1 MTSQEDTDLT
11 NSSLSPAV
19 LVWESPSLSE
29 NLSTICFNAQTPTSV
44 YLHWRRTSQRQL
56 WELCRWHHLGD
67 CIWRKTRLLM
77 SLDLIGK
84 QRWGLDVITC
94 SITGDQRQPMNFFQE
109 YGTWQRPVTAD
120 MSSSTTCQSWFLL
133 KRTGTNGKL

>member
-1 MTSQEDTDLT
+1 MKSQEDTDLT
-11 NSSLSPAV
+11 NLSLSQAV
-19 LVWESPSLSE
+19 VVWENPSLSE
-29 NLSTICFNAQTPTSV
+29 NLSTICFNAQTPTLV
-44 YLHWRRTSQRQL
+44 YLHWRRTLQLQL
-56 WELCRWHHLGD
+56 WELCRWRHLGD
-67 CIWRKTRLLM
+67 STWRKTRLLM

-94 SITGDQRQPMNFFQE
+94 SITGDQHQPTSFFQE
-109 YGTWQRPVTAD
+109 YGTWQRPATVA

>member
-1 MTSQEDTDLT
+1 MKSQEDTDLT
-11 NSSLSPAV
+11 NLSLSQAV
-19 LVWESPSLSE
+19 VVWENPSLSE
-29 NLSTICFNAQTPTSV
+29 NLSTICFNAQTPTLV
-44 YLHWRRTSQRQL
+44 YLHWRRTLQQQL

-67 CIWRKTRLLM
+67 STWRKTRLLM

-94 SITGDQRQPMNFFQE
+94 SITGGQHQPTSFFQE

-120 MSSSTTCQSWFLL
+120 ISYSTTCQSWFLL